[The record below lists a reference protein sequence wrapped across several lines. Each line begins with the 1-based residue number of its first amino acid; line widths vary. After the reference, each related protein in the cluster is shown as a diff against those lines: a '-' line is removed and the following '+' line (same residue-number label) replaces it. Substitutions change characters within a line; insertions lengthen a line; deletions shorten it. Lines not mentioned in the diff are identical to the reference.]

1 MIRKSIALLMALLF
15 LWGGMCAAETDNG
28 EFPALN
34 DAGFLDSGEFVWED
48 GENGVWRYASDTLRI
63 EIHRREQAKPA
74 RVWYEAE
81 VFCAE
86 GSAGPRMVANDPE
99 NWKKASSMDY
109 PHKIAR
115 KNGTVLAI
123 DRELIILQ

>member
-1 MIRKSIALLMALLF
+1 MIRKYIALLLAMLF
-15 LWGGMCAAETDNG
+15 MWAAAGAAAEEG

-34 DAGFLDSGEFVWED
+34 DAGFLDSGEFVFED
-48 GENGVWRYASDTLRI
+48 EENGVWRYASDTLRI
-63 EIHRREQAKPA
+63 EIYRREQKKPA

-99 NWKKASSMDY
+99 HWKAAASM
-109 PHKIAR
+109 
-115 KNGTVLAI
+115 
-123 DRELIILQ
+123 